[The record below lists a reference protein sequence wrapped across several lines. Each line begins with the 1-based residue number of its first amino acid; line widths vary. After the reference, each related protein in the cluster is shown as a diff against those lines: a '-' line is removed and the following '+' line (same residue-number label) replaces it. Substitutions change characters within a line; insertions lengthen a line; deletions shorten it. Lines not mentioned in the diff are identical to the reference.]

1 MNKNF
6 FQLFSALLLVTLAL
20 SACGSSAPEPERPP
34 LRVEYSAWWGD
45 YTLGVAQEL
54 GLFEKYGVKVE
65 PVYYDVYSDSF
76 PDMAAGKVD
85 AGLFGMGEAITVSDT
100 TNLKM
105 VAIYDNGGVSTV
117 VARSEITDPA
127 DLEGQRIGVLLGTS
141 YELYINEVLKLGG
154 LTKSDVTMV
163 NLSPEEVVAALQNDQ
178 IDAGYT
184 WEPVTTDAINNGYK
198 VVYTSETVGSLFIP
212 DGIVF
217 RASVVEERPEDVRAF
232 LKAWFEA
239 VEYRKNKPEEANQLI
254 AKFLNVPADQVVP
267 DEQLQIFTL
276 TDTISLFEA
285 NADGSPGFALDVA
298 MTTGDF
304 LMQNAI
310 ISNVPAYG
318 TFLDPSFLK

>member
-1 MNKNF
+1 M
-6 FQLFSALLLVTLAL
+6 
-20 SACGSSAPEPERPP
+20 
-34 LRVEYSAWWGD
+34 
-45 YTLGVAQEL
+45 
-54 GLFEKYGVKVE
+54 
-65 PVYYDVYSDSF
+65 
-76 PDMAAGKVD
+76 PDRK
-85 AGLFGMGEAITVSDT
+85 LPI
-100 TNLKM
+100 
-105 VAIYDNGGVSTV
+105 
-117 VARSEITDPA
+117 PA

-239 VEYRKNKPEEANQLI
+239 VEYRKNKPEEG
-254 AKFLNVPADQVVP
+254 KSTDS
-267 DEQLQIFTL
+267 QIPERACRRGRTR
-276 TDTISLFEA
+276 
-285 NADGSPGFALDVA
+285 
-298 MTTGDF
+298 
-304 LMQNAI
+304 
-310 ISNVPAYG
+310 
-318 TFLDPSFLK
+318 